1 MSVKEKQ
8 RDLLLKLA
16 DVANGH
22 DFDDVMT
29 AFAYML
35 AYGLVTSDTSKDRGM
50 DVVMET
56 ISTLYDD
63 ISEAVDLTVN

>member
-16 DVANGH
+16 DVADGN

-35 AYGLVTSDTSKDRGM
+35 AYGLVTSDKSKDQGM
-50 DVVMET
+50 DVVMKT

>member
-16 DVANGH
+16 DVADGN

-35 AYGLVTSDTSKDRGM
+35 AYGLVTSDTSKDRSM
-50 DVVMET
+50 DVVMKT